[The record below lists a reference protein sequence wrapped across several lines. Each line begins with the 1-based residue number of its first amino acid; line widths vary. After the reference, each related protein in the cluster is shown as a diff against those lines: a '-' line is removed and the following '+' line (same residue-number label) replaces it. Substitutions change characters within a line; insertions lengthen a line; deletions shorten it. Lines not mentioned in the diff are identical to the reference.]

1 MTEGPFKRITRLL
14 VSLPS
19 GDIKYGHKYLDKRD
33 YESLQL
39 LINSA
44 LHNIEKAWAAINPS
58 KQQQTLR
65 EEFPIDGDKLAQLE
79 TLKGEVDEYSEF
91 LRIALGDDE
100 EESIYYDDQEEDY

>member
-1 MTEGPFKRITRLL
+1 MIEGPFKRITRLL

-19 GDIKYGHKYLDKRD
+19 SDLKFGQKYLDKRD

-44 LHNIEKAWAAINPS
+44 LHNIEKAWAAVTPS
-58 KQQQTLR
+58 KKQETLR
-65 EEFPIDGDKLAQLE
+65 NEFPMDGDKLAQLE

-91 LRIALGDDE
+91 LRIALGDE
-100 EESIYYDDQEEDY
+100 YEYAYDDDPEEDY